1 MVTVQPSP
9 GYRQVVAGDTAPS
22 PFRRHPA
29 ETVDSYPGNG
39 QKGRCRKKCKTAEH
53 IRMQPHQVKIR
64 NRVQAVK
71 QPFHA
76 TNLNGRRRVGFGFQF
91 DHQVPPAA
99 VAINHLGQRGN
110 QGESFPDVVQGGVP
124 DSDLGAKQAT
134 GVRVVKHHGDQVARP
149 AHIQFDAPDPGV
161 CRRIKGRQGVFE
173 STAVVVLTAV
183 GNDATGSEQGGRGSR
198 TGPAATDR
206 VDQAVKNALDPF
218 FHPYLLIPHKIHSRI
233 NPSIAN
239 AFSMLFYAATGS
251 KKAFACEGVW
261 VIGTLCPFRSGLLQA
276 IIFDFKKTAGRDPE
290 GNRRHRKTEQI
301 NPMKTEKV
309 GQRIRTF
316 MNEQKLSLEALA
328 GRTGLETGFL
338 STIIE
343 DDVYPSLGPLLK
355 IARALDVRLGT
366 FLDDQIS
373 RDPLVVRRADRKEEL
388 SMLRGKD
395 KPVSLRF
402 YSLGSG
408 KSDRHMEP
416 FYVELLPE
424 SEKARDLS
432 SHEGEEFIVV
442 YAGRVKVTYGTET
455 VVLEAG
461 DSIYYNSIVPHYVSC
476 KGAQPAAI
484 YAVLYIPR

>member
-1 MVTVQPSP
+1 MSDQ
-9 GYRQVVAGDTAPS
+9 
-22 PFRRHPA
+22 
-29 ETVDSYPGNG
+29 
-39 QKGRCRKKCKTAEH
+39 
-53 IRMQPHQVKIR
+53 
-64 NRVQAVK
+64 
-71 QPFHA
+71 
-76 TNLNGRRRVGFGFQF
+76 NL
-91 DHQVPPAA
+91 
-99 VAINHLGQRGN
+99 
-110 QGESFPDVVQGGVP
+110 
-124 DSDLGAKQAT
+124 
-134 GVRVVKHHGDQVARP
+134 
-149 AHIQFDAPDPGV
+149 
-161 CRRIKGRQGVFE
+161 
-173 STAVVVLTAV
+173 
-183 GNDATGSEQGGRGSR
+183 
-198 TGPAATDR
+198 
-206 VDQAVKNALDPF
+206 
-218 FHPYLLIPHKIHSRI
+218 
-233 NPSIAN
+233 
-239 AFSMLFYAATGS
+239 SM
-251 KKAFACEGVW
+251 
-261 VIGTLCPFRSGLLQA
+261 
-276 IIFDFKKTAGRDPE
+276 
-290 GNRRHRKTEQI
+290 
-301 NPMKTEKV
+301 
-309 GQRIRTF
+309 
-316 MNEQKLSLEALA
+316 EALA
-328 GRTGLETGFL
+328 DRTGLEPGFL

-395 KPVSLRF
+395 KPVSLKF

-442 YAGRVKVTYGTET
+442 YAGRVEVTYGTET